1 MSVTPVNA
9 TGWTELMDGNMVGAV
24 YTMFDTA
31 FGSMGIVVVILFF
44 VYQAMLF
51 TKTRNLSLCFI
62 TGIIFASLYATNV
75 VFVEQVSV
83 GIIFLLLVFELG
95 AILYML
101 LFVK

>member
-1 MSVTPVNA
+1 MATAPVNV
-9 TGWTELMDGNMVGAV
+9 TGWSELIDGNMVGAV

-31 FGSMGIVVVILFF
+31 FGGMGIVVVILFF
-44 VYQAMLF
+44 VYQVMLF

-62 TGIIFASLYATNV
+62 TGIIFASLYATSM
-75 VFVEQVSV
+75 FVEQVSV

-101 LFVK
+101 LFAK